1 MALFPKWLT
10 REQII
15 GLVVVMTGMAV
26 AALDSTVVGTAMPTA
41 IGDLGAVDR
50 YSWVFASYLLV
61 ATATTPV
68 FGRFSDVHGRK
79 RVYFVA
85 LVTFVVVSML
95 RGIATNMDRLIAFRA
110 LQGLGAGA

>member
-1 MALFPKWLT
+1 MGLFPKWLT

-41 IGDLGAVDR
+41 IGDLGGIDR

-61 ATATTPV
+61 STATTPV
-68 FGRFSDVHGRK
+68 FGRFSDVVGRK
-79 RVYFVA
+79 KVYFVA
-85 LVTFVVVSML
+85 LVVFVGASML
-95 RGIATNMDRLIAFRA
+95 CGQSSTMDQLIAFRA
-110 LQGLGAGA
+110 LQ

>member
-1 MALFPKWLT
+1 MRASGRRLFPKWLT
-10 REQII
+10 RDQAV

-41 IGDLGAVDR
+41 IGDLGGVDR

-85 LVTFVVVSML
+85 LVTFVVASML
-95 RGIATNMDRLIAFRA
+95 CGIATNMDQLIAF
-110 LQGLGAGA
+110 